1 MRFKP
6 LDKLVRRMA
15 EYFWYYGASDSWR
28 AIFSLLER
36 NDGASLLDLG
46 CGDGSSTMLVA
57 ERIGASKV
65 YGIDLDEENVMRAR
79 ERGVLAYSSD
89 LNEKFPFEDES
100 IDVVFANQ
108 VIEHLID
115 VDNFVS
121 EIYRVLKRGGYAII
135 CTENLASW
143 HNIFALL
150 LGNQPYSGPQ
160 VSVKHVIGHH
170 PLHPQMDSGKAGNPY
185 LKHNTV
191 MAFKALKEIFRV
203 YGFKIEK
210 VIGSGYYPFPKLLG
224 RVLCRLDK
232 AHAHFLT
239 LKVRK

>member
-79 ERGVLAYSSD
+79 ERGVIVYRSD
-89 LNEKFPFEDES
+89 LNEK
-100 IDVVFANQ
+100 
-108 VIEHLID
+108 
-115 VDNFVS
+115 VS
-121 EIYRVLKRGGYAII
+121 
-135 CTENLASW
+135 
-143 HNIFALL
+143 
-150 LGNQPYSGPQ
+150 
-160 VSVKHVIGHH
+160 
-170 PLHPQMDSGKAGNPY
+170 D
-185 LKHNTV
+185 
-191 MAFKALKEIFRV
+191 
-203 YGFKIEK
+203 
-210 VIGSGYYPFPKLLG
+210 
-224 RVLCRLDK
+224 
-232 AHAHFLT
+232 
-239 LKVRK
+239 